1 MKKVLAVA
9 ALLGVAGAATVADAA
24 PVAATLVSV
33 ATYSNN
39 GAAPFNRTLDT
50 STWTFD
56 AATGTAV
63 QTGGTYSALV
73 KVGPTPLY
81 RTTMT
86 GATLSSG
93 PAVAATWACIEGGFG
108 SIVGASICGNYNF
121 GPNGV
126 NESTY
131 TPSVVGATVT
141 QGGDDGIIGPPQTL
155 VNSFN
160 TMLTF
165 PLAGAPAGFQRYC
178 FSNTN
183 ATNLAERCATP
194 ASSPPTSGY
203 DFVFEAAQPPEAVDD
218 GPIAATE
225 GVATVIPVG
234 ANDTGYTDPST
245 ITIVTQPTKGSIT
258 TFSPPG
264 PPAGM
269 TITYTANIG
278 QLGADSFVYRLTD
291 TAPFTD
297 TATVTINICSA
308 GADTTPAPFS
318 FTSQDPVPLSS
329 VITSTPPTVITGIDA
344 LAPISVAGG
353 EYAIDAGA
361 FTAVAG
367 KVCAGQTV
375 TVRQTSAATPGTE
388 TTATVTIGGVA
399 GTFKVK
405 TVTTDTTPDPFT
417 FTPQT
422 GVALSTQITSNAITV
437 AGIDAPAAISVSAG
451 GQYNID
457 GGSFTATAGT
467 VSVGQKVTV
476 RQTSSATPLEATT
489 ATVTIGGV
497 AGDFIVTTGEA
508 VEEPLVLPGGSG
520 ALDPW
525 SLAFLGGLPLLR
537 RRRRQP

>member
-9 ALLGVAGAATVADAA
+9 ALLGVATVADAA

-33 ATYSNN
+33 ATYSPN
-39 GAAPFNRTLDT
+39 GASVFNRTLDT

-56 AATGTAV
+56 AATGTAA
-63 QTGGTYSALV
+63 QTGGTYSGLV
-73 KVGPTPLY
+73 KVGATPLY

-93 PAVAATWACIEGGFG
+93 PAVAATWACLEGGFG

-121 GPNGV
+121 GPNLE

-131 TPSVVGATVT
+131 TPTVVGATVT

-155 VNSFN
+155 ANSFSAM
-160 TMLTF
+160 TVF
-165 PLAGAPAGFQRYC
+165 ALAGAPVGFQRYC
-178 FSNTN
+178 LSNTN
-183 ATNLAERCATP
+183 ATDLAERCATP
-194 ASSPPTSGY
+194 ASVPPTSGY
-203 DFVFEAAQPPEAVDD
+203 DFVFEAPQPAEAVDD
-218 GPIAATE
+218 GPIAVTE

-234 ANDTGYTDPST
+234 ANDTGFTDPST
-245 ITIVTQPTKGSIT
+245 VDIVVGGEPQKGTITSV
-258 TFSPPG
+258 SPPG

-269 TITYTANIG
+269 TVTYTASIG

-297 TATVTINICSA
+297 TATVTINICAA
-308 GADTTPAPFS
+308 GADTTPTPFS
-318 FTSQDPVPLSS
+318 FTAPDSDSVPLNT
-329 VITSTPPTVITGIDA
+329 VITSTPVIIAGIDA

-353 EYAIDAGA
+353 EYAIGAGA

-367 KVCAGQTV
+367 QVCAGQTV
-375 TVRQTSAATPGTE
+375 TVRQTSAATPGAA

-399 GTFKVK
+399 GTFEVT

-422 GVALSTQITSNAITV
+422 GVALTTQITSNAITV

-457 GGSFTATAGT
+457 GGTFTTTAGT
-467 VSVGQKVTV
+467 VSVGQRVTV
-476 RQTSSATPLEATT
+476 RQTSSATPLTATT